1 MRIQL
6 VDDALL
12 EFLNTETDRVWE
24 LGAAPAGASEMN
36 IYGII
41 YRITGSEGM
50 GDFDQPEERRE
61 VQYQLTMVGRFHREV
76 AWLSDRVNDRMVGRK
91 PGGGYKVDLL
101 TAGPV
106 VEDRWVGLMGAIIPS
121 GEDRF
126 TVNDDY
132 RMRVANA

>member
-6 VDDALL
+6 VDDALKD
-12 EFLNTETDRVWE
+12 FLLAETGRPWE
-24 LGAAPAGASEMN
+24 LGKAPDGASELK
-36 IYGII
+36 IYGIV
-41 YRITGSEGM
+41 YRITAGEGI

-61 VQYQLTMVGRFHREV
+61 VQYQLTMVGSAHREV

-91 PGGGYKVDLL
+91 PGGGYKVDIPV
-101 TAGPV
+101 AGPV
-106 VEDRWVGLMGAIIPS
+106 VEDRWVGVMGAIIPS

-132 RMRVANA
+132 RLRVANG